1 MPSIDLYSRWPS
13 IRRRSA
19 PADVADEVDAMICR
33 TAPEAIAAAQR
44 GMARRPDVRASLP
57 GIQVPALVLVGAEDA
72 ISPPQEMREIATAL
86 PQAEFVE
93 VPAAGHMSPLENPA
107 AVNDALIRFVAGLGD
122 EPAH

>member
-1 MPSIDLYSRWPS
+1 M
-13 IRRRSA
+13 
-19 PADVADEVDAMICR
+19 
-33 TAPEAIAAAQR
+33 
-44 GMARRPDVRASLP
+44 RASLS

-122 EPAH
+122 EPAR